1 MTPTEYVALAGVV
14 VAVFSSIF
22 VPLYLVRRGEQR
34 STAEALDKLSKET
47 AVSREL
53 SWEKINEAIVKE
65 RDDLRVML
73 RDQETKFSNEARELR
88 VRLDKEASDIRTR
101 YDLELARANDRI
113 EACQQEVDRL
123 RQKLYDRQQMYGGPP
138 DEPTRSTIAPAPS
151 SS

>member
-1 MTPTEYVALAGVV
+1 MSPTEYVALAGVV

-22 VPLYLVRRGEQR
+22 VPLYLVRRGEAR
-34 STAEALDKLSKET
+34 STAEALERLNKET

-73 RDQETKFSNEARELR
+73 REQEIKSSTEARDLR
-88 VRLDKEASDIRTR
+88 TRLDQEASDIRTR
-101 YDLELARANDRI
+101 YDRELARANDRI

-123 RQKLYDRQQMYGGPP
+123 RQKLYPVPGLS
-138 DEPTRSTIAPAPS
+138 EHPA
-151 SS
+151 